1 MTETYDL
8 DRARTALRA
17 AGMPNITLAAI
28 SAGILAAGLTLVIQ
42 PVEVAMYVFLM
53 AILTPAAIA
62 CRATASIDRDI
73 CVRAPELFYDL
84 SEYVRASGS
93 FQKALKR
100 ASAGDYGT
108 MSDEVRRILSEVEDE
123 GYDLSTALKA
133 MATRVNNAYI
143 TRSVSIINEALTSS
157 PDAESVLKMVS
168 AEGRLSL
175 SLDAERKAGIA
186 SAIIVMYLTA
196 FVFLAVVSLCISSF
210 VPVSHQL
217 QALTAGVPDLPENP
231 VTAAMPYYVLSLSVA
246 LCSGLTIGAM
256 RDNTIF
262 AGMKDAAILVTAT
275 FLIYELIVFPGYDV
289 MGAFGL

>member
-1 MTETYDL
+1 
-8 DRARTALRA
+8 
-17 AGMPNITLAAI
+17 
-28 SAGILAAGLTLVIQ
+28 
-42 PVEVAMYVFLM
+42 
-53 AILTPAAIA
+53 
-62 CRATASIDRDI
+62 
-73 CVRAPELFYDL
+73 
-84 SEYVRASGS
+84 
-93 FQKALKR
+93 
-100 ASAGDYGT
+100 

-210 VPVSHQL
+210 VPVTHQL

-275 FLIYELIVFPGYDV
+275 FLIYALIVFPGYDV